1 MCGHRVYI
9 QRERIVLVYVLP
21 ETLIP
26 LDEPDEGMIKTLLFL
41 VTQSC
46 GKIPFYPVCQCHIHD
61 FLLLKLVGIGM
72 MVNEQKTFQPT
83 AVCTYIV
90 FF

>member
-1 MCGHRVYI
+1 M
-9 QRERIVLVYVLP
+9 LP

-26 LDEPDEGMIKTLLFL
+26 LDEPDEGMVQTLLFL
-41 VTQSC
+41 VAQSC
-46 GKIPFYPVCQCHIHD
+46 GKISFNPVCQCHIHD
-61 FLLLKLVGIGM
+61 LLLLNLVGIGM
-72 MVNEQKTFQPT
+72 MINEQETLQPS